1 MRNVRGVTSV
11 NHQVP
16 ESATLAR
23 RLTNLISS
31 SPKLHSSWA
40 SCNRLFFYRP
50 TTRIFGPV
58 SIPGPYNFGDLL
70 SPIVVNALTNGL
82 KRNSRNRLMSIGSIM
97 HFAHD
102 HDTIWGSGVN
112 GKIPSDQIKARNL
125 DIRAIR
131 GPLSRKVLK
140 MRGLESPDVY
150 GDPGLLLSALM
161 PETHPGSRGTSILL
175 VPNYNDT
182 QLYEI
187 ADKPVHHK
195 LISPFGSPAA
205 ILAAILDAEI
215 VLTSSLHILICAEAL
230 GTPVRLVLLDGH
242 EEAIF
247 KYEDYFEGTGRCMQP
262 VFRSFMTAL
271 ESNSYAPLDFDAT
284 KLLQAF
290 PIEQF
295 VDQSL
300 GKNPV

>member
-1 MRNVRGVTSV
+1 
-11 NHQVP
+11 
-16 ESATLAR
+16 
-23 RLTNLISS
+23 
-31 SPKLHSSWA
+31 
-40 SCNRLFFYRP
+40 
-50 TTRIFGPV
+50 V

-70 SPIVVNALTNGL
+70 SPIIVNALTNGL
-82 KRNSRNRLMSIGSIM
+82 KRNSKNRLMSIGSIM

-140 MRGLESPDVY
+140 MRGLECPEVY
-150 GDPGLLLSALM
+150 GDPGLLLSVLK
-161 PETHPGSRGTSILL
+161 PETHSGSRGTPILL

-187 ADKPVHHK
+187 ADKPFHHM
-195 LISPFGSPAA
+195 LVSPFGSPTA

-230 GTPVRLVLLDGH
+230 GIPVRLVLLDGH
-242 EEAIF
+242 EEATF
-247 KYEDYFEGTGRCMQP
+247 KYEDYFEGTGRCMQSI
-262 VFRSFMTAL
+262 FCSFMVAL
-271 ESNSYAPLDFDAT
+271 ESRAYDKLEFDST
-284 KLLQAF
+284 NLLQAF
-290 PIEQF
+290 PIDQFEEQASWRNS
-295 VDQSL
+295 V
-300 GKNPV
+300 